1 MLFHGMAPHW
11 VKRGTLSE
19 AVVFIPETLP
29 GKTGGPS
36 YLEATMGGGL
46 PGYDAHTQLISDM
59 VYVDDSCG
67 LEDFTLT
74 PTADERKFRQNT
86 LDINGFY
93 VVDSESEELPPPRE
107 TRHSVYTMD
116 VVASETFGW
125 EQEISEDTTGNGFLE
140 LSYPDAVSGTL
151 IENEPRSF
159 TIGTVTTNCTDGT
172 DELSDEVGRGWF
184 KGRIDDIFSGFS
196 SLVTTELESGRGL
209 GSGGP
214 LSKLSESTRRHSFY
228 YTGKL
233 MSFAW
238 AYDEE
243 SRAQAW
249 NDNYYHAL
257 TYERRELAPRLYAN
271 PSMFPMDGGAQP
283 GHFEGLD
290 FYHEDEIA
298 EVLTNEITNRRIDS
312 YGTYDINDDY
322 LAAIPYK
329 VLDSINPSFGV
340 WLGEDGYAVTEH
352 FFLSVTGKRYRLHIR
367 DASET
372 ETSFIE
378 VPESGLSA
386 PWDGMVETEP
396 FYQFY
401 KYEEWIEDA
410 WVEIP
415 SLLLAGEI
423 TYSDPETGETGAAD
437 VLSFGRARGGARYG
451 HLGMVA
457 YRGGED
463 DGSRYAT
470 KTITRTATPRV
481 DGVSGDLFAEW
492 IEAYDANGVL
502 LPEQHTAEA
511 DVNGVIWLD
520 ETNGLGKVSAL
531 WSYGTITVDTNTEV
545 RSVSSSRPVTFDPSV
560 QTAVPWIIRA
570 AGVASPLRLVETV
583 TQKLAVTAHTYDVDE
598 TEASVPL
605 MARSAVVSP
614 PMTAEAGQIVVVDRM
629 GVTRHE

>member
-1 MLFHGMAPHW
+1 
-11 VKRGTLSE
+11 
-19 AVVFIPETLP
+19 
-29 GKTGGPS
+29 
-36 YLEATMGGGL
+36 
-46 PGYDAHTQLISDM
+46 M

-67 LEDFTLT
+67 LEDFTVT
-74 PTADERKFRQNT
+74 PTADERRFRQNT
-86 LDINGFY
+86 LDINGYY
-93 VVDSESEELPPPRE
+93 VVDSESEEPPPPRE

-125 EQEISEDTTGNGFLE
+125 NEEISEVTTGNEFLW
-140 LSYPDAVSGTL
+140 LPYWDAVSGTL

-159 TIGTVTTNCTDGT
+159 TIGTVTTYCTDGT
-172 DELSDEVGRGWF
+172 EELSDEVDMDWF
-184 KGRIDDIFSGFS
+184 KGRIDGIFSGFS
-196 SLVTTELESGRGL
+196 SLVTTTLESGQSL
-209 GSGGP
+209 SNGP
-214 LSKLSESTRRHSFY
+214 LSMLSESTRRHSFY

-233 MSFAW
+233 MSFAR

-249 NDNYYHAL
+249 NDNYYHVF
-257 TYERRELAPRLYAN
+257 TYERRALAPRLYAN
-271 PSMFPMDGGAQP
+271 PAMVPMDGGVQP
-283 GHFEGLD
+283 GKFEGLD

-298 EVLTNEITNRRIDS
+298 EVLTHEITNRRLDA

-322 LAAIPYK
+322 LSAIPYK

-367 DASET
+367 DAWET

-423 TYSDPETGETGAAD
+423 SYSNPYTGETSVD

-457 YRGGED
+457 YQGGQD
-463 DGSRYAT
+463 DGSRFAT
-470 KTITRTATPRV
+470 KTITRSATSRV
-481 DGVSGDLFAEW
+481 EGVSGDLFAEW

-502 LPEQHTAEA
+502 LPEEHTAEA
-511 DVNGVIWLD
+511 DVNGVVWLD
-520 ETNGLGKVSAL
+520 ETNGLGKASTF

-545 RSVSSSRPVTFDPSV
+545 RSVSSSNPVTFDPSV
-560 QTAVPWIIRA
+560 QTTVPWIIRA
-570 AGVASPLRLVETV
+570 AGVDSPLRLVETV
-583 TQKLAVTAHTYDVDE
+583 TQKLATTAHTYDVDE
-598 TEASVPL
+598 TAASVPL

-614 PMTAEAGQIVVVDRM
+614 PMTAGAGQKVYVDRM
-629 GVTRHE
+629 GVSRHA